1 MCIIKIEEAPLSL
14 PPQKKVVPMKQPV
27 GIG

>member
-1 MCIIKIEEAPLSL
+1 MCIIKIEKVSFVPFI
-14 PPQKKVVPMKQPV
+14 QKEVVPMKQPV